1 MASKPEPTPKEE
13 PKPEPTPQEEPK
25 KEEKSSW
32 SLFGSLFGRSESG
45 KKVYKVELPK
55 DEVKPYYDEA
65 KQKWIIPGVE
75 EEEEAA
81 PLPPPP
87 PMNPTPETQT
97 EPEPEPKPVTQE
109 PPVTPL
115 MPIAPPQETPQ
126 PEAPSSRKQNKRVAK
141 SKSKPRQM
149 PMYTNPFCRVC
160 FQ

>member
-1 MASKPEPTPKEE
+1 MLFRSKPEPTPKEE

-81 PLPPPP
+81 PLPPPR
-87 PMNPTPETQT
+87 T
-97 EPEPEPKPVTQE
+97 EPLLVVGLLPREF
-109 PPVTPL
+109 PL
-115 MPIAPPQETPQ
+115 FH
-126 PEAPSSRKQNKRVAK
+126 SSTCV
-141 SKSKPRQM
+141 
-149 PMYTNPFCRVC
+149 FCA
-160 FQ
+160 FLSIWIL